1 MNVSSAR
8 AGLGAAALKGLENLD
23 GRAPLVVAPAKLY
36 AGKLLCSPQ
45 GPRCHLFV
53 KKMRRAG
60 QTVRFGE
67 LALPLT
73 LPESRSAEHQGNAFA
88 RLTGSGDTDH
98 SVMDRVIDPCD
109 GIRVMESRRFN
120 P

>member
-1 MNVSSAR
+1 MAEHR
-8 AGLGAAALKGLENLD
+8 LWLHLRGHL
-23 GRAPLVVAPAKLY
+23 PASYY
-36 AGKLLCSPQ
+36 AVPQ
-45 GPRCHLFV
+45 GRGCHLFV

-67 LALPLT
+67 LAALPLT
-73 LPESRSAEHQGNAFA
+73 LPESRSTEHQGNAFA